1 MRIALLILLVVFAGC
16 SKKGIKEPSALARVS
31 HSVAES
37 APIAPIGEAVFDFAH
52 DQYTHVVFF
61 AFDSYRLSDAD
72 VSKIRD
78 FVGACTDVRY
88 ITLSGGTCKIGTE
101 EYNYGLGMRRAL
113 AVRDVLSGYGKIE
126 VKSVGE
132 NDIISEDNA
141 LNRRCEIRVIAAYK

>member
-1 MRIALLILLVVFAGC
+1 MKIALLILIVVFAGC
-16 SKKGIKEPSALARVS
+16 SKKAIKEQVNIAPVS
-31 HSVAES
+31 HSAVES
-37 APIAPIGEAVFDFAH
+37 APIAPTGETVFDFAH

-61 AFDSYRLSDAD
+61 AFDSDRLSGAD
-72 VSKIRD
+72 VSKIRE
-78 FVGACTDVRY
+78 FVGACSDIMY

-132 NDIISEDNA
+132 NDIISSEDA